1 MAVDL
6 LSKQG
11 GTATLQDLLFRL
23 FSNLDQTAVA
33 QFETMRCKFVAFDA
47 VAATDETS
55 PSNPTRAKPP
65 PFSKPPSPSFF
76 HSHPNSRI
84 AVRNYA
90 LQVRRIRC
98 SRRTVYLLSKQGGT
112 PTMPLMK
119 PRPNPNSRKTSF
131 SVLLPFS
138 SKQQNRSS
146 KLCAASSL
154 HSMQQTDG
162 LLVVEARRD
171 TNHTVRS
178 CALQDPLLCL
188 SSFLDGAATMLFEVV
203 HCKMTGNKL
212 AASDSTVHLERE

>member
-112 PTMPLMK
+112 PTTQSEVV
-119 PRPNPNSRKTSF
+119 RCKTLF
-131 SVLLPFS
+131 SVFLPS
-138 SKQQNRSS
+138 STGQQLCSS
-146 KLCAASSL
+146 KLF
-154 HSMQQTDG
+154 T
-162 LLVVEARRD
+162 AR
-171 TNHTVRS
+171 
-178 CALQDPLLCL
+178 
-188 SSFLDGAATMLFEVV
+188 
-203 HCKMTGNKL
+203 
-212 AASDSTVHLERE
+212 